1 MSISGLIIDIE
12 IYGGIRDKDG
22 YTVVIYCDVK
32 SGEDVRLF
40 KDYGRLI
47 VCIGG
52 ETVEYEDET
61 IYMNNERITGEIN
74 YTQYKYIFRIPIEKD
89 FKTKNYKIDK
99 TH

>member
-47 VCIGG
+47 AYIGM
-52 ETVEYEDET
+52 EKVEYEDT
-61 IYMNNERITGEIN
+61 MDNGRITGRIDQP
-74 YTQYKYIFRIPIEKD
+74 QYKYISRIPIEK
-89 FKTKNYKIDK
+89 KNMIKI
-99 TH
+99 